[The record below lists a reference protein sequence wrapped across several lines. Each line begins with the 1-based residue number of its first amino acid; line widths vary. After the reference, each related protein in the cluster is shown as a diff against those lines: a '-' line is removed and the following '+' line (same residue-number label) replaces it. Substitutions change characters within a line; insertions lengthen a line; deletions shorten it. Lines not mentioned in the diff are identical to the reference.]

1 MRRGN
6 ARKSAQRRSSI
17 GNALGNDGSIGIFSA
32 TEEGCE
38 ENSLLALPHRLT
50 GNGPAHGCRKS
61 TSVQPTFSIHTLSL
75 RGADNPSSRNHPLRV
90 SPRKGSNQ
98 VPYKTEKAL
107 ISEPIFSRPKKYS
120 IQMCISWRVTGV
132 VYIKRSFLRPR
143 PALTNHHMWAAL
155 RDGGS

>member
-32 TEEGCE
+32 PEAGCE

-61 TSVQPTFSIHTLSL
+61 TSVQPTSSLHTLSL
-75 RGADNPSSRNHPLRV
+75 RGADNPSFRSH
-90 SPRKGSNQ
+90 SPRFCFSKRGRLVLN
-98 VPYKTEKAL
+98 KMEKEML
-107 ISEPIFSRPKKYS
+107 LEPLFSTSQNPPVFETSVGPTFESLVHR
-120 IQMCISWRVTGV
+120 
-132 VYIKRSFLRPR
+132 
-143 PALTNHHMWAAL
+143 
-155 RDGGS
+155 